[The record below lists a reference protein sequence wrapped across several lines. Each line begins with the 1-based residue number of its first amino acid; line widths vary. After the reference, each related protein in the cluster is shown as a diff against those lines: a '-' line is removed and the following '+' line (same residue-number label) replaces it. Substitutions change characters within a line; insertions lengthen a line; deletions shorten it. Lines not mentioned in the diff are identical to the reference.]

1 MQQNSALSLPI
12 LVNLL
17 KKWVKIGLAS
27 IKNPEANL
35 GVSQNYVLAI
45 I

>member
-1 MQQNSALSLPI
+1 MQQNSALLAPI

-27 IKNPEANL
+27 IKNPEVKL
-35 GVSQNYVLAI
+35 GISQNYVLAI